1 MKRPH
6 PCSSCATCP
15 FEHHYDLY
23 LKDIL
28 LALDSID
35 RIVEDMSFETFVH
48 DRTTLSAV
56 SRKFERIA
64 QAVEHIPPDFQAHH
78 LDLPWARLACMGDRL
93 VHPSCGFDYQ
103 SVWDIIHREL
113 PALKPKVEEIVV
125 NL

>member
-1 MKRPH
+1 MKRRH

-28 LALDSID
+28 LALESID
-35 RIVEDMSFETFVH
+35 RLVEDMSFETFVH

-56 SRKFERIA
+56 FRRFERIA
-64 QAVEHIPPDFQAHH
+64 QAVEHIPPDVQAHH
-78 LDLPWARLACMGDRL
+78 PDIPWARLACMGDQL
-93 VHPSCGFDYQ
+93 VHPSCGLDYQ
-103 SVWDIIHREL
+103 SVWDVIYHEI
-113 PALKPKVEEIVV
+113 PALKPKLEEIVV